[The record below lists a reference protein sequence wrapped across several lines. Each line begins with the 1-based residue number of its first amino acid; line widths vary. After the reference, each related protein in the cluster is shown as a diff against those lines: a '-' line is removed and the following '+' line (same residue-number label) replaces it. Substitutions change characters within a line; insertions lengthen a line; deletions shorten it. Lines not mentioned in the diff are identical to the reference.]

1 MLTFALGPRCLTQN
15 PHVAIQ
21 RRVNEEPTSAVGSR
35 TSPVISVSLLDDPS
49 LGAGGQLARVGSLNL
64 YASTGKWRL
73 VSPIPGP
80 DERLV
85 DGVSSH
91 PLAVSAHAEELWTGE
106 VSSVL
111 AQ

>member
-1 MLTFALGPRCLTQN
+1 
-15 PHVAIQ
+15 V
-21 RRVNEEPTSAVGSR
+21 
-35 TSPVISVSLLDDPS
+35 
-49 LGAGGQLARVGSLNL
+49 LGAFGRRGSLNL

-73 VSPIPGP
+73 VNPIPGP

-91 PLAVSAHAEELWTGE
+91 PFAVSTHAEELWTGE